1 MISPSTPNAR
11 AGAVGLLAGLAGSL
25 CCLGPSAAVLL
36 GAGASSALWGL
47 AIGREVALA
56 AGLALLMG
64 GIGLALR
71 HARTCALGGW
81 ARWRAPLLML
91 AAFALSYGVLGVLAP
106 LIAAQKEAIQPAVQA
121 APAVAVAAPAMST
134 RRATL
139 LIEKMN
145 CPPCAAKVKSLL
157 ARKPFVRGA
166 VAEPNNEQVVIDYDP
181 AATDVG
187 ALVTLFPHS
196 FGITLVSDVVLRT

>member
-1 MISPSTPNAR
+1 MITRTPTAR

-47 AIGREVALA
+47 AIGKEVALA
-56 AGLALLMG
+56 GGLALLVAGMA
-64 GIGLALR
+64 LALR
-71 HARTCALGGW
+71 HARMCALGGW

-91 AAFALSYGVLGVLAP
+91 AAFALSYGLLGVLAP
-106 LIAAQKEAIQPAVQA
+106 LAAAQQEAMQPAPA
-121 APAVAVAAPAMST
+121 AAVAAPAAST

-145 CPPCAAKVKSLL
+145 CPPCAAKVRSLL

-166 VAEPNNEQVVIDYDP
+166 VAEPNNERVVIDYDP
-181 AATDVG
+181 AAIDVA
-187 ALVTLFPHS
+187 ALIRLFPHS
-196 FGITLVSDVVLRT
+196 FGVTLADDTALAPGA

>member
-1 MISPSTPNAR
+1 MISPRTPSAR

-47 AIGREVALA
+47 AIGREMALA
-56 AGLALLMG
+56 GGLVLLVV

-71 HARTCALGGW
+71 HARLCALGGW

-91 AAFALSYGVLGVLAP
+91 AAFALSYGLLGVLGP
-106 LIAAQKEAIQPAVQA
+106 ELAAQQETLPPAAQDM
-121 APAVAVAAPAMST
+121 PAVAVAAPSAST

-145 CPPCAAKVKSLL
+145 CPPCAAKVKSVL

-166 VAEPNNEQVVIDYDP
+166 LAEPNNEQVVIDYDP
-181 AATDVG
+181 TATYVDT
-187 ALVTLFPHS
+187 LVKLFPRS
-196 FGITLVSDVVLRT
+196 FGVSLMSDVVVRT

>member
-1 MISPSTPNAR
+1 MISPRTAGAR

-25 CCLGPSAAVLL
+25 CCLGPSAALLL

-47 AIGREVALA
+47 AIGRGLALTG
-56 AGLALLMG
+56 GLALLGVGMA
-64 GIGLALR
+64 LALR
-71 HARTCALGGW
+71 HACMCALGGW

-91 AAFALSYGVLGVLAP
+91 AAFVLSYGLLGVLAP
-106 LIAAQKEAIQPAVQA
+106 ELAAQQAVAQPAAQEV
-121 APAVAVAAPAMST
+121 PAVAVAAPAAST

-145 CPPCAAKVKSLL
+145 CPPCAAKVRSLL

-166 VAEPNNEQVVIDYDP
+166 LAEPNNEQVVIDYDP
-181 AATDVG
+181 AATDVET
-187 ALVTLFPHS
+187 LVRLFPHS
-196 FGITLVSDVVLRT
+196 FGITLLSDVALRA